1 MLRGCFQLTQL
12 YEKFFKYVLDT
23 QEPVTENTVT
33 ENTIYGIG
41 SVSKH
46 FTTTLLGQKLKEA
59 GKHNCKLSSLI
70 FTFEVKDLDVYTL

>member
-1 MLRGCFQLTQL
+1 MALKVNVMVNYQVGINFQ
-12 YEKFFKYVLDT
+12 KVFKYILDT
-23 QEPVTENTVT
+23 QQPVT

-59 GKHNCKLSSLI
+59 GQYYCMLPSLI
-70 FTFEVKDLDVYTL
+70 STSEMKT